1 MAEFSL
7 NMILEDEFKVINFLN
22 NFFVFFNMYICKKS
36 TSTDYDAI

>member
-22 NFFVFFNMYICKKS
+22 NFFVFFNMYIW
-36 TSTDYDAI
+36 A